1 MPNIPLIPL
10 NDGHAI
16 PQFGLGV
23 FLTPPAETAQAVA
36 AALALGYRHIDT
48 AAIYGNEAGVGEA
61 LRGSGLARESVFLT
75 TKLWN
80 ADQGHA
86 SALQALDASLARLGT
101 DYVDLYLIHWPCPGR
116 GRFVESWQALI
127 EARAQGKVRS
137 IGVSNFRIEDLERII
152 AVTGVVPAVNQIELH
167 PRLPQAELRA
177 WHAAHGIVTEA
188 WSPLARG
195 NDLLAE
201 PILADL
207 AARHGKT
214 VAQVILRWHIQLGLV
229 VFPKTVHPARMAEN
243 LDIFDFSLDA
253 SEMEAITS
261 LQTGKRIGPDPAHFD

>member
-207 AARHGKT
+207 AARQGKT

>member
-1 MPNIPLIPL
+1 MPDIPLIPL

-201 PILADL
+201 PMLADL

-253 SEMEAITS
+253 SEMEAITG

>member
-253 SEMEAITS
+253 SEMEAITG

>member
-214 VAQVILRWHIQLGLV
+214 VAQVILRWHIQLGLA